1 MLAPGA
7 TCRVTVRFR
16 PQRDG
21 AHEATVAFG
30 SPRRAVSVEGSG
42 VHPQQ
47 AKPPLSARLVA
58 GIDAWRDRG
67 IEGLTRRGV
76 RLKQLAR
83 GPGGEHDTPA
93 HHPAEGKTIV
103 VAKGA
108 RRYDKAG
115 TGEIHAEPTKR
126 GKAALA
132 EAQRVTVRARL
143 RFWSVAAR
151 LTEVVKT
158 FVVRRLE
165 RQASFGSCS
174 ESPARNRPS
183 ASPPQRRG
191 CSPSG

>member
-1 MLAPGA
+1 M
-7 TCRVTVRFR
+7 
-16 PQRDG
+16 
-21 AHEATVAFG
+21 
-30 SPRRAVSVEGSG
+30 
-42 VHPQQ
+42 
-47 AKPPLSARLVA
+47 ARSC
-58 GIDAWRDRG
+58 G

-76 RLKQLAR
+76 RLKQLAAVR
-83 GPGGEHDTPA
+83 AGNTTLQLTIRRK
-93 HHPAEGKTIV
+93 GKAIV

-115 TGEIHAEPTKR
+115 TGEIYAEPTKR

-143 RFWSVAAR
+143 RFWSDAAR

-158 FVVRRLE
+158 FVLRRLE

-183 ASPPQRRG
+183 ASPPQRSG